1 MAAGGAA
8 QGFSMRLKSF
18 VIAPVFLLL
27 GVIAMKFGWK
37 PNPDLGWG
45 VALPLWTGAH
55 LAYVAGIVAFGFVL
69 ATVWAWARDAARS
82 RTERGVVHLL
92 GALGAVGV
100 VAMLGQMVIDLIVGF
115 SADSR
120 AGMSSVSDRYH
131 DIPGFD
137 AFFYGTIPA
146 LYLAATALLVVVL
159 AVRRRVAVSPAV
171 LFFAGSV
178 AIGTQLTALM
188 VTGGVAVGVALF
200 AIAREEQVGA
210 RVPVGVPS

>member
-1 MAAGGAA
+1 
-8 QGFSMRLKSF
+8 MRHKSF
-18 VIAPVFLLL
+18 VIAPLFLLI
-27 GVIAMKFGWK
+27 GVVAMKFGWK
-37 PNPDLGWG
+37 PNPDLDWG

-55 LAYVAGIVAFGFVL
+55 LAYVVGIVAFGFVL
-69 ATVWAWARDAARS
+69 ATVWAWGRAAARS
-82 RTERGVVHLL
+82 GAERAVVHLL

-100 VAMLGQMVIDLIVGF
+100 VATLGQMVIDLIVGF

-120 AGMSSVSDRYH
+120 ADMSSISDRYH

-146 LYLAATALLVVVL
+146 LYLAATALLIAVL
-159 AVRRRVAVSPAV
+159 ALRRRVAVWPAA
-171 LFFAGSV
+171 LFLIGSV

-200 AIAREEQVGA
+200 AIARAEGVVA
-210 RVPVGVPS
+210 RVPVGAAS